1 MSLYFKFRFN
11 LCTQFMVPRNKNGKF
26 PARYRWQKLSYNSPE
41 IGLWE
46 YNSPVIDFFCLS
58 PEVVENHFGHPVIFS

>member
-11 LCTQFMVPRNKNGKF
+11 LGTQFMVPRNKNGKF
-26 PARYRWQKLSYNSPE
+26 SARYRWQKLSYNSPE

-46 YNSPVIDFFCLS
+46 YNSPVIDFFASHLKWLKTI
-58 PEVVENHFGHPVIFS
+58 FGHPVIFS